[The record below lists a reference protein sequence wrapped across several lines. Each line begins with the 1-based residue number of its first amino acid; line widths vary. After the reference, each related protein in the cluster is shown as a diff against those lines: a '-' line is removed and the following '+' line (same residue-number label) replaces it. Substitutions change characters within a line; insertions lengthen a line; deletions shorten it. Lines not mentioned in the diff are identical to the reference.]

1 MNQIRITRKRERN
14 QARIARFLMWYCFML
29 LALVVIQLCTGVM
42 RLTLV
47 HIFLLATVPL
57 PLCVLA
63 DFAIQ
68 RLGSGLG
75 GVLSGWS
82 PRRTTVRASLRADV
96 QRATYSKREG
106 RFQEALSI
114 IDDVLDKDPE
124 FPDALFL
131 KAQIL
136 WEGFGNRKE
145 ALGCLKKLV
154 QVVPDHETLHRWA
167 LSYHNEITGMEK

>member
-1 MNQIRITRKRERN
+1 MNQIRIARKKERN
-14 QARIARFLMWYCFML
+14 QARIVRFVMWYCFML
-29 LALVVIQLCTGVM
+29 LALAVIQLCTGVM
-42 RLTLV
+42 RLTLIR
-47 HIFLLATVPL
+47 IFLVATVPL

-63 DFAIQ
+63 DFAVD

-82 PRRTTVRASLRADV
+82 SRTATVRATLKADM
-96 QRATYSKREG
+96 QKATYSKREG

-145 ALGCLKKLV
+145 ALGYLKELM